1 MIDAQPMG
9 TPALQ
14 RQRRN
19 IVALSL
25 LAAFMSNLAGAGFAV
40 NAELFPSS
48 PAVSQAIDT
57 HENWLFTLPFSVAAL
72 MYLAYFLPL
81 YRTSATQNTYRRKVL
96 GLPLFFA
103 LATSAAW
110 LSSFAAG
117 MLLPLSVNPALPLRE
132 VLVWNLGVL
141 GISLISMAIGYF
153 LTEYL
158 NRAYWIP
165 RLFDNKLSAYR
176 GIYQPPILAKFIIF
190 YLGASL
196 APTMFLGWIF
206 VWTDINHSTF
216 SQAQYVYVLAF
227 LVFTAI
233 ANLGITQLFARLFQV
248 PLVQARKATDRV
260 GRGDFDVKLT
270 VHSSDELGLLSE
282 RINGMA
288 AHLQGNAR
296 DIAALQAEIESTQ
309 REVVFTMGA
318 IGESRSKETGN
329 HVRRVAEYSYIL
341 ALAAGLSEHQADLL
355 RQASP
360 MHDIGKLAIPDA
372 ILNKPGRLTAEE
384 FEVMKTHA
392 ALGYEML
399 RHSQREL
406 LQAAATVALHHHE
419 KFDGSGYPRGLAG
432 EDIHIY
438 GRITAVADVFDA
450 LGSER
455 VYKKAWRD
463 EEIFALFQSQRGLH
477 FDPQLIDLFMSNLE
491 RIFAVRAR
499 FVDLPN
505 DTIAEVRAKVQD
517 SWRKEHH
524 SHRTL
529 VAAR

>member
-1 MIDAQPMG
+1 MINAAPMSLLD
-9 TPALQ
+9 LQ
-14 RQRRN
+14 SHRRK
-19 IVALSL
+19 IVAMSL
-25 LAAFMSNLAGAGFAV
+25 LAGFLSNLAGAGFAI
-40 NAELFPSS
+40 NAPLFPSS
-48 PAVSQAIDT
+48 PAVSQAVDPNET
-57 HENWLFTLPFSVAAL
+57 WLFTLPFGVAAL
-72 MYLAYFLPL
+72 MYLTYFLPL
-81 YRTSATQNTYRRKVL
+81 YRRSATQDTYRRKVL

-103 LATSAAW
+103 AATTAAW

-117 MLLPLSVNPALPLRE
+117 MVLPLSVNPTLPLRE
-132 VLVWNLGVL
+132 VLVWNLGIL

-158 NRAYWIP
+158 NRAFWIP
-165 RLFDNKLSAYR
+165 RLFDNQLSAYR
-176 GIYQPPILAKFIIF
+176 GITQPSIRAKFIIF
-190 YLGASL
+190 YLGVSL

-206 VWTDINHSTF
+206 VWTDINHLVF
-216 SQAQYVYVLAF
+216 SQGQYIYVVAF
-227 LVFTAI
+227 LLFTVV
-233 ANLGITQLFARLFQV
+233 ANLSITHLFARVFQV
-248 PLVQARKATDRV
+248 PLVQARKATDRI
-260 GRGDFDVKLT
+260 GRGDFNVQLT

-282 RINGMA
+282 RINDMA

-296 DIAALQAEIESTQ
+296 DIAALQTEIESTQ

-341 ALAAGLSEHQADLL
+341 ACAAGLSEHQADLL

-360 MHDIGKLAIPDA
+360 MHDIGKVAIPDA

-406 LQAAATVALHHHE
+406 LQAAAMVALHHHE
-419 KFDGSGYPRGLAG
+419 KFDGSGYPAGLEG
-432 EDIHIY
+432 EGIHIY

-455 VYKKAWRD
+455 IYKKAWRD
-463 EEIFALFQSQRGLH
+463 EDIFALFQEQRGRH
-477 FDPQLIDLFMSNLE
+477 FDPQLIDLFMANLD
-491 RIFAVRAR
+491 RIFAVRSR
-499 FVDLPN
+499 FSDLP
-505 DTIAEVRAKVQD
+505 IANN
-517 SWRKEHH
+517 
-524 SHRTL
+524 
-529 VAAR
+529 AAA